1 MRQLFLALATPRTIW
16 ATAFATVSLLQ
27 APHTFAAIQPTAP
40 QQQSLGLFDVY
51 EQNRTQGIPNLITP
65 DFLLVS
71 YSLLRESTNTQVEAT
86 KIKPEFQKIVVKLQE
101 TLANNPTKDIAKE
114 KAGLFVSLLQA
125 LLEGK
130 VLADTDNELLRAEV
144 VLVNEAK
151 GIALSPLLGIKID
164 YSQFKPRGR
173 YTRDEKTANYFR
185 AFKYA
190 SSAHFFT
197 QASPATGVSP
207 EKAAELTAIAHVL
220 STALA
225 SIPELKTAYQNLIAS
240 LSWEYGKSV
249 DLAASDFWVLDN
261 AKTTNWQDPQATS
274 TAILAYA
281 TSQKKLPQIF
291 DVPVDS
297 SKLKADEKIADVVVG
312 WRFIPSTLTN
322 DIAATQTMIYPQ
334 TGQFSAPCGAI
345 NCVQPWTLGSVDGK
359 PVKSYMRAVEL
370 FSIMGLPKAIEL
382 TEFGGENLFAN
393 YVVAQQAAKQI
404 LEQPNGL
411 NQLQI
416 DFMRSSANQGIKLEP
431 LLGFWTWQRYI
442 NILYSKQSMGVS
454 NKSIAPPEQQRVG
467 AKLQGSAPFY
477 QQLAKLVEQHHKQ
490 VPLVQWQEFLAV
502 VQNLQKIAD
511 KKSPL
516 LANEEAFLNDL
527 DKTLLRLTGGK
538 DKPIVVDVHTNPI
551 DKVVVEE
558 AIGLP
563 RMIQDNKARG
573 AVLSY
578 HEFKQ
583 PMDQRMDNAMWQ
595 KALLQPQIKE

>member
-1 MRQLFLALATPRTIW
+1 MSLTTVRKNRNRQPLFVALMMISLTQA
-16 ATAFATVSLLQ
+16 ATV
-27 APHTFAAIQPTAP
+27 FAANPPA
-40 QQQSLGLFDVY
+40 LGLFDVY
-51 EQNRTQGIPNLITP
+51 EQNRTEGIPNLITP

-71 YSLLRESTNTQVEAT
+71 YSLIRESTNKQIEAT
-86 KIKPEFQKIVVKLQE
+86 KIKPEFQNIVTKLQE
-101 TLANNPTKDIAKE
+101 TLHNNPTKDIVKE
-114 KAGLFVSLLQA
+114 KASLFVSLLQT
-125 LLEGK
+125 LLEGR
-130 VLADTDNELLRAEV
+130 VLIDTDNELLRAET
-144 VLVNEAK
+144 LLINEAK
-151 GIALSPLLGIKID
+151 GIALSPILGINID

-220 STALA
+220 STEIAL
-225 SIPELKTAYQNLIAS
+225 IPELKTAYQNLITS

-249 DLAASDFWVLDN
+249 DLAASDFWALDN
-261 AKTTNWQDPQATS
+261 TKTTNWQDPQATS

-297 SKLKADEKIADVVVG
+297 SKLKADETISNVVVG
-312 WRFIPSTLTN
+312 WRFIPSTLTS
-322 DIAATQTMIYPQ
+322 DIAATQSMIYPQ
-334 TGQFSAPCGAI
+334 TGAFNAPCGAI
-345 NCVQPWTLGSVDGK
+345 NCVQPWTLGMIEGK

-370 FSIMGLPKAIEL
+370 FAIMGLPKAVEL
-382 TEFGGENLFAN
+382 TEFNGEHLFAN
-393 YVVAQQAAKQI
+393 YSIAKQSAKQI

-416 DFMRSSANQGIKLEP
+416 DFMRSSANQGIKLES

-454 NKSIAPPEQQRVG
+454 NKSIAPPEQPRVG
-467 AKLQGSAPFY
+467 ARLQGSAQFY
-477 QQLAKLVEQHHKQ
+477 QQLAQLIEQHHKQ
-490 VPLVQWQEFLAV
+490 APLAQWQELLTI

-511 KKSPL
+511 KKTPL
-516 LANEEAFLNDL
+516 LAAEEAFLNNL
-527 DKTLLRLTGGK
+527 DKALLRLTGGK
-538 DKPIVVDVHTNPI
+538 DKPIVVDVHTNPL

-563 RMIQDNKARG
+563 RLTHDNKARG

-583 PMDQRMDNAMWQ
+583 PMDQRMDNSMWE
-595 KALLQPQIKE
+595 KALLQSQVTE